1 MFKNLWNL
9 EFEKLNCLFRYPQP
23 HAEREEKNCG
33 LHSEVSLVYK
43 ERFKV
48 MLHETIRKDEFYR
61 NTEVQCW
68 TNVESV
74 RNNVATMLQRCVAL
88 KIVVANRPV

>member
-1 MFKNLWNL
+1 
-9 EFEKLNCLFRYPQP
+9 
-23 HAEREEKNCG
+23 
-33 LHSEVSLVYK
+33 
-43 ERFKV
+43 

-61 NTEVQCW
+61 NPEVQCW